1 MDFLLILIRTL
12 WLQNS
17 HNVKI
22 ILTSATI
29 DVEKLAHFF
38 RQVIN
43 GQILLVYQFNVG
55 DRLFD
60 VQEMYLEHIQNYG
73 LINLKLT
80 KARLSREAI
89 NLAVN
94 LMKSFDNED
103 SMAGWDHT
111 KNLPIKCVTVL
122 VFLLGLLEIQ
132 TVYETLRFPRG
143 KPDSM

>member
-38 RQVIN
+38 HQVIN
-43 GQILLVYQFNVG
+43 GQILLVYQFNVD

-73 LINLKLT
+73 LIT
-80 KARLSREAI
+80 RLSREAI

-94 LMKSFDNED
+94 LIKSFDNED

-111 KNLPIKCVTVL
+111 KNLPIKRTTVL

-143 KPDSM
+143 KPDSV